1 MRYHIC
7 EAKSARALQE
17 EVTRLLAKG
26 WRPVG
31 GISAANSSNSGI
43 WWYYQ
48 AMVLRQ
54 DEAYALDEC
63 ADVFASSEPELA

>member
-1 MRYHIC
+1 MQYHIC
-7 EAKSARALQE
+7 EQKSAQALEE

-31 GISAANSSNSGI
+31 GVATVNSVNSGN

-48 AMVLRQ
+48 AMILHREGARATY
-54 DEAYALDEC
+54 DADLD
-63 ADVFASSEPELA
+63 